1 MNEGNGG
8 GHMRERDGK
17 TEEKGDI
24 GMTEVE
30 ERKG

>member
-8 GHMRERDGK
+8 GYMRERDGK
-17 TEEKGDI
+17 TDEKED

-30 ERKG
+30 ERKGE